1 LEQNSQELYEIYKQQ
16 ALLRQALEDQLND
29 LQGAGVKAQANL
41 VKKQM
46 EDLERLLLEK
56 GITNQVL
63 EKMLRLNHE
72 LLKLKKAAQKQGKE
86 NKRESKT
93 NRQNYPNMSPKQLEF
108 KNKYYQQNEILNREA
123 LPLKSLYKKKVQ
135 TYFRK

>member
-1 LEQNSQELYEIYKQQ
+1 
-16 ALLRQALEDQLND
+16 LRQALEDQLND

-93 NRQNYPNMSPKQLEF
+93 NHQNYPNMSPKQLEF